1 MNDATIITKRGKGKR
16 KMGIGKYL
24 KNIGENLIKIA
35 EEMEKKET
43 TTAPSGDD
51 ASNAVNNDISAMASE
66 NKENTASDGDTA
78 SKHPTKA
85 DVRALLA
92 KMSAE
97 GFKDEIAKLLKKYGE
112 GNLSSV
118 PKENYAA
125 LLAEAEEIGEE
136 SEKKG
141 KEFGAGKEDGDA

>member
-1 MNDATIITKRGKGKR
+1 MNDATIITRRGKGKR

-35 EEMEKKET
+35 EEMEKEEA
-43 TTAPSGDD
+43 TAAPLGGD
-51 ASNAVNNDISAMASE
+51 ASNAVNNGVSAMVSE
-66 NKENTASDGDTA
+66 NKGNTASDGDTA

-85 DVRALLA
+85 DVRVLLA

-118 PKENYAA
+118 PKEHYAK
-125 LLAEAEEIGEE
+125 LLVEAEKIGKEDAEAEKI
-136 SEKKG
+136 
-141 KEFGAGKEDGDA
+141 GKEDGDA

>member
-1 MNDATIITKRGKGKR
+1 MNDATIITRRGKGKR

-35 EEMEKKET
+35 EEMEKKEAM
-43 TTAPSGDD
+43 TAPSGGD
-51 ASNAVNNDISAMASE
+51 ASNAVNNDISAMMSE
-66 NKENTASDGDTA
+66 SKGDSTSDEATT

-118 PKENYAA
+118 PKEHYAK
-125 LLAEAEEIGEE
+125 LLVEAEKIGREDAEAEKIGKEE
-136 SEKKG
+136 S
-141 KEFGAGKEDGDA
+141 DA

>member
-1 MNDATIITKRGKGKR
+1 MNDVTIITRRGKGKR

-35 EEMEKKET
+35 EEMEKKEAMA
-43 TTAPSGDD
+43 APSGGD
-51 ASNAVNNDISAMASE
+51 ASNAVNNGASAMVSE
-66 NKENTASDGDTA
+66 NKGNTASDGDTA

-118 PKENYAA
+118 PKEHYAA

-141 KEFGAGKEDGDA
+141 KEFRAGKEDGDA

>member
-1 MNDATIITKRGKGKR
+1 MNDATIITRIGKGKR

-35 EEMEKKET
+35 EEMEKKEA
-43 TTAPSGDD
+43 TTAPLGGD
-51 ASNAVNNDISAMASE
+51 ASNAVNNGVSAMASE
-66 NKENTASDGDTA
+66 NKGNTASDGDTA

-118 PKENYAA
+118 PKEHYAK
-125 LLAEAEEIGEE
+125 LLVEAEKIGNGD
-136 SEKKG
+136 S
-141 KEFGAGKEDGDA
+141 GAGKEDGDA

>member
-1 MNDATIITKRGKGKR
+1 MNDATIITRRGKGKR

-24 KNIGENLIKIA
+24 KNIGENIIKIA
-35 EEMEKKET
+35 EEMEKKEAM
-43 TTAPSGDD
+43 TAPSEDD
-51 ASNAVNNDISAMASE
+51 ASNAVNNDISAMVPE

-97 GFKDEIAKLLKKYGE
+97 GFKDEIAKLLKKYGD

-118 PKENYAA
+118 PKEHYAK
-125 LLAEAEEIGEE
+125 LLVETEKIGNGD
-136 SEKKG
+136 S
-141 KEFGAGKEDGDA
+141 GAGKEDGDA

>member
-1 MNDATIITKRGKGKR
+1 MNDATIITRRGKGKR

-35 EEMEKKET
+35 EEMEKKEAM
-43 TTAPSGDD
+43 TAPSGDD
-51 ASNAVNNDISAMASE
+51 ASNAVNNDISAMVPE

-118 PKENYAA
+118 PKEHYAK
-125 LLAEAEEIGEE
+125 LLVEAEKIGNGD
-136 SEKKG
+136 S
-141 KEFGAGKEDGDA
+141 GAGKEDGDA

>member
-1 MNDATIITKRGKGKR
+1 MNDATIITRIGKGKR

-35 EEMEKKET
+35 EEMEKKEA

-51 ASNAVNNDISAMASE
+51 ASNAANNDISAMASE

-78 SKHPTKA
+78 SKRPTKA

-118 PKENYAA
+118 PKEHYAK
-125 LLAEAEEIGEE
+125 LLVEAEKIGNGD
-136 SEKKG
+136 S
-141 KEFGAGKEDGDA
+141 GAGKEDGDA

>member
-1 MNDATIITKRGKGKR
+1 MNDATIITRRGKGKR

-35 EEMEKKET
+35 EEMEKKEAM
-43 TTAPSGDD
+43 TAPSGDD

-118 PKENYAA
+118 PKEHYAK
-125 LLAEAEEIGEE
+125 LLVEAEKIGNGD
-136 SEKKG
+136 S
-141 KEFGAGKEDGDA
+141 GAGKEDGDA